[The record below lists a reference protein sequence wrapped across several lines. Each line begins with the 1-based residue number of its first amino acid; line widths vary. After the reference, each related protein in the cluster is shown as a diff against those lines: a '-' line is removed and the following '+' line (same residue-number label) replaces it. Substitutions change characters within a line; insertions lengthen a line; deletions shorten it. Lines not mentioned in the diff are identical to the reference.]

1 MTPEQAVAILLG
13 ESWAQPVPLDAAG
26 FAMTLHQCGALVW
39 YRADDRGLFWCD
51 LMSGDR
57 HWCGGPLTDE
67 ETERAQKEQ
76 RRQQEQGRRSME
88 ATRPE
93 YKVYEDPQYQE
104 E

>member
-1 MTPEQAVAILLG
+1 MTAEQAALLLI
-13 ESWAQPVPLDAAG
+13 EEAMTQPVPLDAAG
-26 FAMTLHQCGALVW
+26 FDMVIHQCGALVW
-39 YRADDRGLFWCD
+39 VRTDDRGVYWCD

-57 HWCGGPLTDE
+57 HWCGGPPTKE
-67 ETERAQKEQ
+67 ETERAQMKQ

-88 ATRPE
+88 ATRPA